1 MAKGNMILGY
11 LRGAIGDI
19 VFWRAKGQQMARA
32 RNRAP
37 ANPRTELQIDVR
49 ARWAMLSKFVSIMEP
64 RFLRG
69 AFETKRVNESD
80 YNVFMRNNYNR
91 AQMLSKTAMQ
101 NSAYPAPGGSWIMS
115 QGSLPV
121 VQQYEEIDDV
131 QLYFPFFQLCTSNSA
146 IAVPSA
152 SEQTIAWLSNVLLS
166 VAPAEWRVGDI
177 ITFVV
182 VSYDLS
188 QDDGNPV
195 AVPLGTDYK
204 SQFIY
209 KQIVINSTD
218 ATLLSDALGGYFHAK
233 VYRNGTMFGLSYGS
247 NDADAPAEW
256 SALSRAATVIHS
268 RMTSQG
274 IKVSSSVL
282 VPNGNY
288 ALNNSF
294 MFTSDAY
301 KSAVYADWQAAETAI
316 LQGASFAPSGL
327 LSIQFIITYG
337 ENRVVCTPDTPVELP
352 AMVTAASAQGR
363 VVCSWQYSDGSP
375 FYVEAG
381 SEIEMLGYI
390 AGEGDVIA
398 RYSQPTQG
406 PTTMKDSSF
415 AAHGYYKFNAHLKV
429 NGVTYNFVAE
439 YSEE

>member
-1 MAKGNMILGY
+1 
-11 LRGAIGDI
+11 
-19 VFWRAKGQQMARA
+19 MARA

-69 AFETKRVNESD
+69 AFEGKKVSESD
-80 YNVFMRNNYNR
+80 YNVFMRENYSR
-91 AQMLSKTAMQ
+91 AQMLSKSASQ
-101 NSAYPAPGGSWIMS
+101 NSAYPAPGGAWIMS
-115 QGSLPV
+115 KGSLPV

-131 QLYFPFFQLCTSNSA
+131 QLYEPFFQLCTSNSA
-146 IAVPSA
+146 IAVPTA

-166 VAPAEWRVGDI
+166 VAPSVWRVGDI
-177 ITFVV
+177 ITVVV

-218 ATLLSDALGGYFHAK
+218 TTLLSDALGGYFHAK
-233 VYRNGTMFGLSYGS
+233 VYSNGTMFGLSYGS
-247 NDADAPAEW
+247 NDAASPAEW
-256 SALSRAATVIHS
+256 SDLSRAATVIHS
-268 RMTSQG
+268 RKTSSG

-316 LQGASFAPSGL
+316 LQGAATSLGVGVTNIYNQKSDSTLTFSSLIEAADDSVLRLYVMGLDLSADYLSTWLAANLTAVNSIDLDTLTEWEYDETTSSWVKAIGAVNYGSGT
-327 LSIQFIITYG
+327 I
-337 ENRVVCTPDTPVELP
+337 
-352 AMVTAASAQGR
+352 AS
-363 VVCSWQYSDGSP
+363 YT
-375 FYVEAG
+375 
-381 SEIEMLGYI
+381 I
-390 AGEGDVIA
+390 AG
-398 RYSQPTQG
+398 Q
-406 PTTMKDSSF
+406 
-415 AAHGYYKFNAHLKV
+415 KV
-429 NGVTYNFVAE
+429 TIRKIT
-439 YSEE
+439 

>member
-19 VFWRAKGQQMARA
+19 VFWRAKGQQMSRA

-69 AFETKRVNESD
+69 AFEGKKVSESD
-80 YNVFMRNNYNR
+80 YNVFMRENYSR
-91 AQMLSKTAMQ
+91 AQMLSKTASQ
-101 NSAYPAPGGSWIMS
+101 NAAYPAPGGAWIMS
-115 QGSLPV
+115 KGSLPV

-131 QLYFPFFQLCTSNSA
+131 QLYFPFYQLCTSNSA
-146 IAVPSA
+146 IVVPSA

-166 VAPAEWRVGDI
+166 VAPSAWRVGDI
-177 ITFVV
+177 ITLVV

-188 QDDGNPV
+188 QDDGEPV

-218 ATLLSDALGGYFHAK
+218 TTLLSDALGGFFHAK
-233 VYRNGTMFGLSYGS
+233 VYSNGTMFGLSYGS

-256 SALSRAATVIHS
+256 AAQSRAATVIHS
-268 RMTSQG
+268 RKTVSG

-288 ALNNSF
+288 ALNNSY
-294 MFTSDAY
+294 MFISDAY
-301 KSAVYADWQAAETAI
+301 KSSVYADWKAAETAI
-316 LQGASFAPSGL
+316 LQGTATGGSGTSGEVTGIFNEKLGTTLIFNGL
-327 LSIQFIITYG
+327 L
-337 ENRVVCTPDTPVELP
+337 D
-352 AMVTAASAQGR
+352 A
-363 VVCSWQYSDGSP
+363 SDGSVLRL
-375 FYVEAG
+375 YVRGNNLSAEFLSMWLPAN
-381 SEIEMLGYI
+381 LT
-390 AGEGDVIA
+390 DVTNI
-398 RYSQPTQG
+398 
-406 PTTMKDSSF
+406 
-415 AAHGYYKFNAHLKV
+415 
-429 NGVTYNFVAE
+429 VAE
-439 YSEE
+439 YITSWEYDATTSSWVKAIGEVEYGSDTTASYTISGHQVTIRKTT